1 MGQHL
6 WNGRE
11 GVKKNRQKEKLGWM
25 DSPCRPLLTLQEALK
40 PGGLLSCSKLGEKVE
55 PPADESLFEGSPRK
69 GASLGQLEE

>member
-1 MGQHL
+1 
-6 WNGRE
+6 
-11 GVKKNRQKEKLGWM
+11 M

>member
-1 MGQHL
+1 MAAG
-6 WNGRE
+6 GRE
-11 GVKKNRQKEKLGWM
+11 ERERTRIGQKEKLGWM